1 MSELFRKAHPLECAP
16 LTARVGRSHF
26 LPADA
31 SGDYGAIEGAFQ
43 ATVGRGRQ
51 IPTRPLSSPPSG
63 LRDAAFRGSASAV
76 PPG

>member
-43 ATVGRGRQ
+43 AR
-51 IPTRPLSSPPSG
+51 
-63 LRDAAFRGSASAV
+63 
-76 PPG
+76 